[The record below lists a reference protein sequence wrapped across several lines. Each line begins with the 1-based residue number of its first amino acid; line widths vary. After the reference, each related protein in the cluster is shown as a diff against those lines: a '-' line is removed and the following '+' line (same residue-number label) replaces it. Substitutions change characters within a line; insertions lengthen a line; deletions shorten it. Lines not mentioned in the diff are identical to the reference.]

1 MKHRHRLFRR
11 PALAAIAA
19 SFAALTFV
27 AAPAHAQG
35 KAEVGNLIFDD
46 LPSPEVN
53 SGKAKAF
60 KPKDW
65 LEVEAGIKIPATNAD
80 QKKAGFIDQV
90 TVKWYVAFKNP
101 ENPKSFIKLSKTI
114 VHINVPVDEEIFSSV
129 YMSPAML
136 KRVTGKNNKAG
147 KSDVEAVGVEVLVN
161 GEKVGSAAQ
170 KKPDKWWESG
180 SLSDQSDKFPLLNKN
195 ETPFAMLW
203 WDRYAEIQKER

>member
-19 SFAALTFV
+19 SFAAISFL
-27 AAPAHAQG
+27 AAPVQAQD
-35 KAEVGNLIFDD
+35 KAQLGTLIFDD

-53 SGKAKAF
+53 SGKAKSF

-65 LEVEAGIKIPATNAD
+65 LEVEVSIKIPAANAE
-80 QKKAGFIDQV
+80 QKKAGFLNQV
-90 TVKWYVAFKNP
+90 TVKWYVAMDNP
-101 ENPKSFIKLSKTI
+101 DAKGVIKLTKTI
-114 VHINVPVDEEIFSSV
+114 NHINVPVDEEIYSSV
-129 YMSPAML
+129 YMSPSAI
-136 KRVTGKNNKAG
+136 KRLTGKDKAG
-147 KSDVEAVGVEVLVN
+147 KTAVKAVGVEVLVD
-161 GEKVGSAAQ
+161 GVKVGEAAEKQ
-170 KKPDKWWESG
+170 KIGWWNAG